1 LIDAI
6 TILNNQIFQKKEEEE
21 EKKKRRKKEEEVVCL
36 SVSVWSVELFVF
48 F

>member
-21 EKKKRRKKEEEVVCL
+21 EKKRRKKEEEVVCL